1 MKFGV
6 TLFAIFQFACM
17 KYCFTTLLIIAFALC
32 AQGQTT
38 QSDDCVR
45 AIPEPIIK
53 KTVFPKTS
61 FKLIKNKSYPFESVG
76 YEKVQIKNGIDL
88 TIINSGCENYTLT
101 FRFELSNL
109 SHQTEDAKF
118 WYRKAVELMLMVKK
132 GIRSQDTNLI
142 VRGTNAINSYIK
154 KNRKLK
160 YENYIDFGGSD
171 IRDVAVVDKVEKQ
184 GRRKYQIEISYSI
197 GPL

>member
-1 MKFGV
+1 
-6 TLFAIFQFACM
+6 M
-17 KYCFTTLLIIAFALC
+17 KYYFASLLIIVFVLC
-32 AQGQTT
+32 AKGQTT
-38 QSDDCVR
+38 QSSDCVR

-53 KTVFPKTS
+53 KQVFPKKS
-61 FKLIKNKSYPFESVG
+61 FQLEKRKSYPFESVG
-76 YEKVQIKNGIDL
+76 YEKVQIKNGINL

-101 FRFELSNL
+101 FRFEVSNL
-109 SHQTEDAKF
+109 SHKTEDTRF

-132 GIRSQDTNLI
+132 GIRSQDKNLI
-142 VRGTNAINSYIK
+142 TRGTNAINSYIK

-171 IRDVAVVDKVEKQ
+171 IRDVAVVDKVKKQ
-184 GRRKYQIEISYSI
+184 GRKKYQIEVSYSI